1 MTGFCTG
8 TGRSC
13 IAELNGADGE
23 RRENKIRKNRG
34 ITATGTP
41 RIDGH

>member
-1 MTGFCTG
+1 MTAVCPG
-8 TGRSC
+8 TGSPC

-23 RRENKIRKNRG
+23 RRENKIRKNWG
-34 ITATGTP
+34 ITATGTL